1 MMASIENLLLDHFLS
16 FPDSYVKVTYSVLS
30 KTHKVKKTSTQKAT
44 KEPFYNQTFEF
55 KIDQQGMEVACFN
68 FEIFHSSSGIA
79 KNDKTLGSFIV
90 GGGLCAR
97 GKELEH
103 WTNMLQKPQTVVK
116 EWHNLKS

>member
-55 KIDQQGMEVACFN
+55 KIDQQGMEVA
-68 FEIFHSSSGIA
+68 
-79 KNDKTLGSFIV
+79 
-90 GGGLCAR
+90 
-97 GKELEH
+97 
-103 WTNMLQKPQTVVK
+103 
-116 EWHNLKS
+116 